1 MIREKDRNRNLK
13 RNRKISD
20 LLKFPPTPTAPSL
33 PLPGENGTTANPAP
47 VYERPS
53 KTPTKL
59 GEGGLG
65 DLSGKPV
72 LSLVK

>member
-20 LLKFPPTPTAPSL
+20 LLKFPPTPTAAPL
-33 PLPGENGTTANPAP
+33 PLPGENGTTVPAS

-72 LSLVK
+72 LSLIK